1 MEKKQQDVI
10 EKNELD
16 SNNMTQTLYGSIIA
30 STTTR
35 IILYP
40 FDTIKVNKQVSII
53 KNNLNSGSNITHHHS
68 CSKNILSTRQGPFLF
83 SFISRFGFKGL
94 YTGFIFSSLTTI
106 PATSFYFCCYEYL
119 KSLKFNKSINEENK
133 NNLES
138 SRVSNFLSYCF
149 LAIFSEAISCT
160 IFVPIDTIK
169 ERLQAQKYLGLKE
182 YTSSYHLI
190 KNFIHKEGIPRLYR
204 GYTSTCLTYGLFCGS
219 FFFLQNTGN
228 DLMQSLKIEPSNFN
242 KFSLNLASSF
252 ISGIITS
259 PLEIVRIRLQ
269 LQEKDKTSFYYKN
282 SFDGIKSLW
291 REGQGGFLNLFKGN
305 LYRCFLV
312 CLSMSMNVTLI
323 DMYKNFALAK

>member
-1 MEKKQQDVI
+1 MQNAKKYGI
-10 EKNELD
+10 KNGIKNFIKNWYPFKIATFFIFHFSIFYEHY

-53 KNNLNSGSNITHHHS
+53 KNNLNSGSNITHHPS

-119 KSLKFNKSINEENK
+119 KSLKFNKNINEENK

-149 LAIFSEAISCT
+149 LGTLITSI
-160 IFVPIDTIK
+160 PN
-169 ERLQAQKYLGLKE
+169 AQKYLGLKE
-182 YTSSYHLI
+182 YPSSYHLI

-228 DLMQSLKIEPSNFN
+228 DLMQNLKIEPSNFN

-282 SFDGIKSLW
+282 SFDVRKKKKCLPHQMSLYIYI
-291 REGQGGFLNLFKGN
+291 FFHH
-305 LYRCFLV
+305 F
-312 CLSMSMNVTLI
+312 
-323 DMYKNFALAK
+323 

>member
-30 STTTR
+30 STITR
-35 IILYP
+35 IVLYP

-53 KNNLNSGSNITHHHS
+53 KNNLNCGSNITHHS
-68 CSKNILSTRQGPFLF
+68 SYSKNVLSTRQGSFLF

-119 KSLKFNKSINEENK
+119 KSLKFNKKINEDNT
-133 NNLES
+133 NNWES
-138 SRVSNFLSYCF
+138 SRFSNFLSYCS

-182 YTSSYHLI
+182 YTNSYHLI
-190 KNFIHKEGIPRLYR
+190 KNFIHKEGIPRVTTICSLHIH
-204 GYTSTCLTYGLFCGS
+204 
-219 FFFLQNTGN
+219 TGN
-228 DLMQSLKIEPSNFN
+228 DLMKTLKIEESDFN

-323 DMYKNFALAK
+323 DMYKNFASSK